1 MDNLTRA
8 GYLAHYRSD
17 GCQSRIASAREIVR
31 AHPGYALSVSWG
43 KDSVAALILAASV
56 WPTLTVLNA
65 RYPNP
70 AERFADMD
78 RVRDL
83 ALAMP
88 ALSKVTYVEV
98 TCPGE
103 WCMYERAGRAFAEP
117 EAPEEREAARWWKQG
132 FTSAMRAAQERA
144 ECVGVMLGLR
154 QDESRARRMNV
165 VTRGTSYTKRDGLNV
180 ALPMARMRGSDVWA
194 VLVRAGAPWLR
205 IYDIAPDRETA
216 RSGFVWSTG
225 AIGAVARHGGVALW
239 RRAYPVE
246 LAAWFDRWP
255 ELKDRSYA

>member
-1 MDNLTRA
+1 MDELTRA
-8 GYLAHYRSD
+8 GYLAHYRSAA
-17 GCQSRIASAREIVR
+17 CQSRIGAALDVIRS
-31 AHPGYALSVSWG
+31 HPGYALSVSWG

-56 WPTLTVLNA
+56 WPGLTVLNA

-78 RVRDL
+78 RVRDA

-88 ALSKVTYVEV
+88 TLRGVNYIEV
-98 TCPGE
+98 SCPGE

-117 EAPEEREAARWWKQG
+117 ETAEERDAARWWKAG

-144 ECVGVMLGLR
+144 GCRGVMLGLR
-154 QDESRARRMNV
+154 QDESWARRMNV
-165 VTRGTSYTKRDGLNV
+165 ATRGTSYTKRDGLNV
-180 ALPMARMRGSDVWA
+180 ALPMARMSGKDVWA
-194 VLVRAGAPWLR
+194 VLVRTGAPWLR
-205 IYDIAPDRETA
+205 IYDIAPDRDTA

-239 RRAYPVE
+239 RQAYPTE

-255 ELKDRSYA
+255 ELKDRSYV